1 MYIDPASGG
10 LVFYILAAAFG
21 VISGVVLL
29 FAGRIRMGFAKLR
42 RSLREKRGKDTPSE
56 KPSETE

>member
-10 LVFYILAAAFG
+10 LVFQILAVAFG

-42 RSLREKRGKDTPSE
+42 RSLREKRGKDTTSE
-56 KPSETE
+56 EPSETE

>member
-10 LVFYILAAAFG
+10 LAFQILAVAFG

-42 RSLREKRGKDTPSE
+42 RSLREKRGKDTSSE
-56 KPSETE
+56 EPSETE